1 MSLIDKLYK
10 KRYNVKNYK
19 KYCKDATST
28 FVYVTVYLSYNENLS
43 ELPEFVKNVYY
54 ITTFLADT
62 LNSSMYLFFYD
73 EEHSKSINEVRHA
86 LEEAKMEEALSIF
99 NLAVQTFENI
109 IIDRTQSI
117 DYLKD
122 NVPLNVQYN
131 VTCYEEELAKLQ
143 ANDYLYNQLNEYFQK
158 ELEKN

>member
-73 EEHSKSINEVRHA
+73 EEHSKSIKEVRHA

-117 DYLKD
+117 EYLKD

-131 VTCYEEELAKLQ
+131 VTFYEEELAKLQ
-143 ANDYLYNQLNEYFQK
+143 ANDYLYNQLNKYFQK

>member
-99 NLAVQTFENI
+99 NLAVQTFENV

-117 DYLKD
+117 EYLKD

-131 VTCYEEELAKLQ
+131 VNFYEEELAKL
-143 ANDYLYNQLNEYFQK
+143 
-158 ELEKN
+158 